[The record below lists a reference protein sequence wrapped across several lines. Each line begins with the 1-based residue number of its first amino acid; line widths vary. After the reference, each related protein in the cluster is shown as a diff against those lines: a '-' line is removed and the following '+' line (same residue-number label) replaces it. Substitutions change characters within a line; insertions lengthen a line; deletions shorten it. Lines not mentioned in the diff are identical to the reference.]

1 MLAELSTTKTWYL
14 ERFYRMCCII
24 GNTWIAGTDIFLLN
38 CTHAHPCYC
47 ISLKEVK
54 LPTKSLSRA
63 RASER
68 PISVVTRETTKY
80 SHDFIHSLQPAS
92 RESSPSV
99 CIGAL
104 TLESIVWELIQWPRQ
119 ISICFALAHAHPW
132 TIIWNPC
139 PPMSTMNNNIAPM
152 PTQNPWVQELM
163 GVGVGA
169 QCRSM
174 VWGGPECESH
184 VMLLVKWN
192 KRCTLV

>member
-1 MLAELSTTKTWYL
+1 MLAKLSTTKTWYL

-24 GNTWIAGTDIFLLN
+24 GNMWIAGTDIFLLN

-139 PPMSTMNNNIAPM
+139 PPWTIISHPCPPKTHGCGSWWAWAWAP
-152 PTQNPWVQELM
+152 NVGPW
-163 GVGVGA
+163 
-169 QCRSM
+169 
-174 VWGGPECESH
+174 CEVALS
-184 VMLLVKWN
+184 VKAMWCYWSSET
-192 KRCTLV
+192 RDAH